1 MGGGGVPAAGST
13 DLSNDDHQEIVP
25 DTTAP
30 VLSGDDDNVMTKADL
45 LGDLLRL
52 IKGSQDPPIHMLNV
66 YKKICSKQSLEMF
79 VQSIERLTNTNF
91 NINKK
96 L

>member
-1 MGGGGVPAAGST
+1 MTVILIRKVTEEGRGGGVPAAGST

-30 VLSGDDDNVMTKADL
+30 VVLSGDDDNVMTKADL

-66 YKKICSKQSLEMF
+66 CKKYAQNNL
-79 VQSIERLTNTNF
+79 
-91 NINKK
+91 
-96 L
+96 

>member
-1 MGGGGVPAAGST
+1 MTVILIRKVTEEGRGGEGVPAAGST

-30 VLSGDDDNVMTKADL
+30 VVLSGDDDNVMTKADL

-66 YKKICSKQSLEMF
+66 CKKYAQNNL
-79 VQSIERLTNTNF
+79 
-91 NINKK
+91 
-96 L
+96 